1 MNSHRFIMYTCFQ
14 TYITKYKKMTMLLI
28 ALDVRT
34 LNVVNM
40 GHEKDIIL
48 RKKSTVYVLDRQRV

>member
-1 MNSHRFIMYTCFQ
+1 MYTCFQ
-14 TYITKYKKMTMLLI
+14 TYITKYTKMTMLLV
-28 ALDVRT
+28 ALDVST

-48 RKKSTVYVLDRQRV
+48 RKKSTIYVLDRQRV